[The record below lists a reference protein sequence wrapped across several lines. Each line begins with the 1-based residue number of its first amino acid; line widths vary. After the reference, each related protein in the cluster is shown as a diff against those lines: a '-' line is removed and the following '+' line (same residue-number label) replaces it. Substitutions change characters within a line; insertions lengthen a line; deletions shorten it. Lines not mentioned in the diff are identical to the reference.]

1 MPVLP
6 LASILF
12 WALALYYAI
21 YQGSQYFSYRLSPVK
36 IAFLSTCIL
45 FFTLYLA
52 PNQYQILFWRSGMN
66 TYLVPLLINTLIL
79 GRFFFYLQQKR
90 FGILG
95 FIELSILAF
104 LAAGFSETVFALQ
117 AGFWGVILLFVLW
130 LRHSI
135 GLKAIP
141 AILIGSFLG
150 AALMILNPTNAAR
163 QSHFPPPPPIA
174 TVILTSVQY
183 AKDFLFYSLQ
193 GTWLPFLILFF
204 SGFLFG
210 WLEFAADSFR
220 WRTAFKILAA
230 MVICSVFFLVCLM
243 APTIWSMSA
252 YPEKRGLLTGIFI
265 LTLFIFSLGIWSGG
279 AIAKIFS
286 GYISPKVN
294 ITVGIILT
302 LIIGLYLIRAIQPT
316 YNLIR
321 TYQKRAELWDAR
333 NAEIIQLRSEG
344 QMQIVVPGIDSI
356 GGILELQPRGGWQWV
371 NNCAAQYY
379 QINSI
384 ETTE

>member
-1 MPVLP
+1 
-6 LASILF
+6 
-12 WALALYYAI
+12 
-21 YQGSQYFSYRLSPVK
+21 
-36 IAFLSTCIL
+36 
-45 FFTLYLA
+45 
-52 PNQYQILFWRSGMN
+52 
-66 TYLVPLLINTLIL
+66 
-79 GRFFFYLQQKR
+79 
-90 FGILG
+90 
-95 FIELSILAF
+95 
-104 LAAGFSETVFALQ
+104 
-117 AGFWGVILLFVLW
+117 
-130 LRHSI
+130 
-135 GLKAIP
+135 
-141 AILIGSFLG
+141 
-150 AALMILNPTNAAR
+150 
-163 QSHFPPPPPIA
+163 
-174 TVILTSVQY
+174 
-183 AKDFLFYSLQ
+183 
-193 GTWLPFLILFF
+193 LPFLILFF
-204 SGFLFG
+204 LGFLFG

-230 MVICSVFFLVCLM
+230 LVICSVFFLVCLM

-344 QMQIVVPGIDSI
+344 QMQIAVPGIDSI